1 MLLHSSPLSGRRTV
15 RYYYGGGQSWRT
27 NKSLHSL
34 DDYSELQQRLEAV
47 RFYDLLTMKP
57 MRSAFSFLFIII
69 IIIILNTIIG
79 AAPSA
84 TTATAPGEDNRHDND
99 DLRWLFDYNARCSF
113 QATATVEMKRSN
125 GSIVDRFHLP
135 LAGTNIFVP
144 LFMCKFCETKCN
156 SSATFAT
163 VSMCSAFPSWHRNV
177 CCC

>member
-15 RYYYGGGQSWRT
+15 RYYYGGGQT
-27 NKSLHSL
+27 NLYTLKTTLS
-34 DDYSELQQRLEAV
+34 YSSASKP
-47 RFYDLLTMKP
+47 YASDDLLTMKP

-69 IIIILNTIIG
+69 IIIIINTIIG

-84 TTATAPGEDNRHDND
+84 TTATAPGEDHRHDND